1 MILDRTNSDYM
12 SKIKQFKQGLARV
25 FDDDLKTSQWHNFVD
40 YFIIGLILLS
50 TVQVFVSTFAL
61 PPAWE
66 TVMHWIDVI
75 TLIIF
80 TIEVSLRI
88 WAADDVNPKY
98 KGFWGRVKYCF
109 SFYGLIDVLSTYPF
123 YLTYWIPIPYNIL
136 KVLRIARLL
145 RIFRYLKSFRL
156 LTNAIKSKRSEMMV
170 SLQFLVIVTLILSFI
185 LFFFEHKA
193 QPNVY
198 DNGFSSVVWAFAQYI
213 GDPGGFADTPPITFV
228 GRIIAC
234 IIGILGIAIFAVPAG
249 LIGAG
254 FTEAMEDEE
263 KKNQIKNNITSIVH
277 TFKFEKDQQHTN
289 LFIVPRYKELNTILT
304 RKFISIEDI
313 ITAVKESD
321 CLHLYNMAN
330 AMNAADE
337 PEDKIVVINYKK
349 NTPYGCCIDR
359 GSKVTIVSTS
369 GYTEPSTSWFA
380 YHIAKLGGFNY
391 VAKEIELDPD
401 NPITYYNIT
410 NEDACPNMRL
420 FLDDINRLSSMAGSW
435 VIPILGA
442 IGLKSRPEQFHF
454 CYNSTKH
461 DASYEDTKSRVK
473 DFATFDKLYNEISS
487 MLSTSFNYTCDKN
500 KWYAVGSNNIAHH
513 IKADNVF
520 TLRVEC
526 FVWMF
531 DNRYMAVIKS
541 LADEM
546 SKVLEPG
553 IDKPIPPEM
562 LSRPLGKDFGM
573 QDYID

>member
-1 MILDRTNSDYM
+1 MTKLE
-12 SKIKQFKQGLARV
+12 QFKQGLARV
-25 FDDDLKTSQWHNFVD
+25 FDDDLKTSQWHNYVD

-50 TVQVFVSTFAL
+50 TLQVFVSTFTL
-61 PPAWE
+61 PPVWE
-66 TVMHWIDVI
+66 AIMHWIDVV

-88 WAADDVNPKY
+88 WTADIINPNY
-98 KGFWGRVKYCF
+98 KGVWGRVKYCC

-123 YLTYWIPIPYNIL
+123 YLTFWIPIPYNIL

-193 QPNVY
+193 QPEVY

-304 RKFISIEDI
+304 RKFIPIEDI

-330 AMNAADE
+330 AMNVADE
-337 PEDKIVVINYKK
+337 PEDKIVIVNYKK

-454 CYNSTKH
+454 CYNSTKN
-461 DASYEDTKSRVK
+461 DASYNDPKSRVK

-573 QDYID
+573 QDYVD

>member
-1 MILDRTNSDYM
+1 M
-12 SKIKQFKQGLARV
+12 SKINQFKQGLSRV
-25 FDDDLKTSQWHNFVD
+25 FDDDLHTKQWHNWVD
-40 YFIIGLILLS
+40 YGI
-50 TVQVFVSTFAL
+50 
-61 PPAWE
+61 
-66 TVMHWIDVI
+66 I
-75 TLIIF
+75 TLILISTAVVFISTFDVSPQCEKVLHYIDLFTLFVF

-88 WAADDVNPKY
+88 WTADIINPKY
-98 KGFWGRVKYCF
+98 KGFWGRIKYCF
-109 SFYGLIDVLSTYPF
+109 SFYGLIDILSTYPF
-123 YLTYWIPIPYNIL
+123 YLTFWVPIPYNIL

-145 RIFRYLKSFRL
+145 RIFRYMKSFRL
-156 LTNAIKSKRSEMMV
+156 LTNAISSKKNEMLI

-185 LFFFEHKA
+185 LFFFEHRA
-193 QPNVY
+193 QPEVY
-198 DNGFSSVVWAFAQYI
+198 DNGMSSVIWAFVQYI

-234 IIGILGIAIFAVPAG
+234 IIGVLGIAIFAVPAG

-254 FTEAMEDEE
+254 FTEAIEDEE
-263 KKNQIKNNITSIVH
+263 KKRHINQNITSILH

-289 LFIVPRYKELNTILT
+289 LFIVPRYKDLNTILT
-304 RKFISIEDI
+304 RKFIPENEIIE
-313 ITAVKESD
+313 AVKESD

-369 GYTEPSTSWFA
+369 GYTEPATSWFA
-380 YHIAKLGGFNY
+380 YHIAKIGGFNY

-401 NPITYYNIT
+401 NPITYYNIE

-420 FLDDINRLSSMAGSW
+420 FLDDINSLSAKPGSW

-473 DFATFDKLYNEISS
+473 DFAIFDKLYNEISS

-531 DNRYMAVIKS
+531 DNRYMAIIKS
-541 LADEM
+541 LAEEM
-546 SKVLEPG
+546 SKVLEPD
-553 IDKPIPPEM
+553 IEKPIPPEM
-562 LSRPLGKDFGM
+562 LKRIIGKDFGM
-573 QDYID
+573 QDYIN